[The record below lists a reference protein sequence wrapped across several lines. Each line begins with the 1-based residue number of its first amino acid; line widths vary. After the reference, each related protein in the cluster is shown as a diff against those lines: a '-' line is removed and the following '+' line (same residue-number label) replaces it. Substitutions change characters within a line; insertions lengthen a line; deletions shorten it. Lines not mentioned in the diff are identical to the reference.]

1 MMKHL
6 SCKWQV
12 FLIKVLNLTAALLL
26 LHFTK
31 KLGYICFMQR
41 ILEIVT
47 SSFKMALQELWK
59 NKLRA
64 FLSLFGVTIG
74 IFCIIGVLATVN
86 SLEYNIQSEIKSLGT
101 NTIYIDKWEWSVGGG
116 PDYPWWKY
124 QKRPS
129 PKYSELAE
137 IKRRTPTVANA
148 AFTISIN
155 DNIEASG
162 NVLSGGVIYAITP
175 EFHDIQ
181 PLEIQNGRLMTAAE
195 FEQGSNALVMGNDV
209 AVQLFGSEERA
220 LGKIISIRGKKGV
233 VAGVLKKHGQ
243 QMLGGWQYDK
253 SVFIT
258 YKFGRTLMDERRADP
273 LLIVKGK
280 EDINSKLLKD
290 NLFGTMRSIR
300 KLSPTQEDNFSL
312 NDMND
317 LGDAFSQAFVSINIG
332 GWAIAALSLIVG
344 MFGVANI
351 MFVTVK
357 ERTAQIGLKKAIGA
371 KSGVILTEFLLE
383 SAFLCIIGGITGLL
397 LVFGLTKIVTVLFHF
412 PIFVSTSNMLMA
424 IGICILV
431 GVVAGIIPASQAAR
445 MNPVVAIRS
454 K

>member
-1 MMKHL
+1 
-6 SCKWQV
+6 
-12 FLIKVLNLTAALLL
+12 
-26 LHFTK
+26 
-31 KLGYICFMQR
+31 MQR
-41 ILEIVT
+41 ILEIVA

-64 FLSLFGVTIG
+64 FLSLFGITIG

-101 NTIYIDKWEWSVGGG
+101 NTIYIDKWEYAVGGG

-124 QKRPS
+124 QKRPP
-129 PKYSELAE
+129 PKFNELEE
-137 IKRRTPTVANA
+137 IKKRTPSVDHA
-148 AFTISIN
+148 AFIISIN
-155 DNIEASG
+155 DNIEAKG
-162 NVLSGGVIYAITP
+162 NVLSGGVIYGITP

-181 PLEIQNGRLMTAAE
+181 PLEIQNGRLMTPAE
-195 FEQGSNALVMGNDV
+195 FEQGSNTLVLGNDV
-209 AVQLFGSEERA
+209 AVQLFGTEEKA
-220 LGKIISIRGKKGV
+220 LGKIISIRNKKGI
-233 VAGVLKKHGQ
+233 VAGVMKKHGA
-243 QMLGGWQYDK
+243 QMLGGWQFDK

-258 YKFGRTLMDERRADP
+258 YKFGRTLMDERQADP

-280 EDINSKLLKD
+280 DEVNSKVLKD
-290 NLFGTMRSIR
+290 ELSGTMRSIR
-300 KLSPTQEDNFSL
+300 KLSPTQEDNFAL
-312 NDMND
+312 NDIND
-317 LGDAFSQAFVSINIG
+317 FSDAMSQAFVSINVG

-357 ERTAQIGLKKAIGA
+357 ERTGQIGLKKAIGA

-383 SAFLCIIGGITGLL
+383 SAFLCIIGGMIGLL
-397 LVFGLTKIVTVLFHF
+397 LVFALTKIVTIVFHF
-412 PIFVSTSNMLMA
+412 PIFVSTSNMLLA
-424 IGICILV
+424 IGICVVV
-431 GVVAGIIPASQAAR
+431 GVLAGIVPASQAAR